1 MFCDEK
7 YLEICSEKTLQIDK
21 EGFFLQFAKTVA
33 ENVGEKWVKNV
44 FGKLKTDSE
53 RIRVIY
59 ENDEIKDY
67 TIGFLSNVQEIYR
80 KKSPEIA
87 SNRFSQAETSEK
99 SGDTKKALN
108 LYNQTIL
115 KSPESDPT
123 LALALVRRANLLVTL
138 NEFSYALTDTQLA
151 LKLKVPSNVKFDVF
165 STMAMCNKALKDET
179 KAQISQNL
187 AEKMTNDPNLVDK
200 LRHNMAVEYE
210 PIKREV
216 KVIPPIGERHT
227 HFSHASSKITV
238 KKSPDLGRYVVSNA
252 DIKTGEILVAEP
264 AAVACLNPDKF
275 GTHCQHC
282 FARLL
287 APVGCPHCSSVAF
300 CSPKCRDD
308 AILTYHK
315 YECKFFDLLLGSGM
329 SVLSLMALRI
339 ITQQN
344 LTQTLGIYDRKD
356 TNALYNL
363 CTNETKRQNCDFLQ
377 RSLMAAFLLRC
388 LQKSG
393 YFGGNDTVV
402 PTQTEYKVGEML
414 LHYLQILQ
422 FNAHEIYETLYDEKH
437 SLKSAKMVNI
447 GVAVYPTVALFNHEC
462 YPSVTRYFIG
472 KTIVI
477 VSIRPLTGNL
487 SISENYGPIFT
498 RIKLPQ
504 RQRTLSGRYWFN
516 CQCQACLE
524 DWPLLSN
531 ESNYVKRL
539 KCPNCSFLFPVFPEI
554 EKCPKCQTNISFR
567 ELTDKLDWCKNQ
579 FQTGIDLVKT
589 ERRDEAIPVLCQ
601 ALDTFHRVSAPPH
614 GETHRA
620 QEALRI
626 CLADQGNSFDCL
638 V

>member
-1 MFCDEK
+1 MFSDEK
-7 YLEICSEKTLQIDK
+7 YLEICSEKTLQVDK

-33 ENVGEKWVKNV
+33 ENVGEKWVKNI
-44 FGKLKTDSE
+44 FGKLKTDSQ
-53 RIRVIY
+53 RIRIIY
-59 ENDEIKDY
+59 KDDEIKDY
-67 TIGFLSNVQEIYR
+67 IIGFLSNVQEIYR

-87 SNRFSQAETSEK
+87 LNRFSEAEK
-99 SGDTKKALN
+99 CGDSQKALN
-108 LYNQTIL
+108 LYNQAIL

-123 LALALVRRANLLVTL
+123 LPLALIRRANLLVTL
-138 NEFSYALTDTQLA
+138 NEFSHALTDTQLA
-151 LKLKVPSNVKFDVF
+151 LKLKVPNDLKFSVF
-165 STMAMCNKALKDET
+165 ATMAQCYKALNDET

-187 AEKMTNDPNLVDK
+187 AENLTNDPKLIEK
-200 LRHNMAVEYE
+200 LRQTMAGEYAPIERVE
-210 PIKREV
+210 
-216 KVIPPIGERHT
+216 KVIPPISERHAD
-227 HFSHASSKITV
+227 FSHASSKITL
-238 KKSPDLGRYVVSNA
+238 KTSPDVGRYVVSNV
-252 DIKTGEILVAEP
+252 DIATGEILVAEP
-264 AAVACLNPDKF
+264 AAVACLNPEKF

-308 AILTYHK
+308 AITTYHK

-339 ITQQN
+339 ITQQS
-344 LTQTLGIYDRKD
+344 LTQTLEIYDKKN

-363 CTNETKRQNCDFLQ
+363 CTNESKRQNSDFLQ

-393 YFGGNDTVV
+393 YFGENGTVV
-402 PTQTEYKVGEML
+402 PTQTEHKVGEML

-422 FNAHEIYETLYDEKH
+422 FNAHEIYETLYSEDH
-437 SLKSAKMVNI
+437 SLKSAKMINI

-462 YPSVTRYFIG
+462 YPSVTRYFVG

-477 VSIRPLTGNL
+477 ASIRPLTPNTP
-487 SISENYGPIFT
+487 ISENYGPIFT
-498 RIKLPQ
+498 RIKLAE
-504 RQRTLSGRYWFN
+504 RQRTLLGRYWFN

-524 DWPLLSN
+524 DWPLLTN

-539 KCPNCSFLFPVFPEI
+539 KCPMVKCSNLFPLSPEI
-554 EKCPKCQTNISFR
+554 EKCPKCQTKILLK
-567 ELTDKLDWCKNQ
+567 ELIEKLDWCENQ
-579 FQTGIDLVKT
+579 FKIGIDFVKSGKR
-589 ERRDEAIPVLCQ
+589 EEAIPVLRQ
-601 ALDTFHRVSAPPH
+601 ALDTFHRVSAPPN

-620 QEALRI
+620 QEALRM
-626 CLADQGNSFDCL
+626 CLADQGNTFDCL